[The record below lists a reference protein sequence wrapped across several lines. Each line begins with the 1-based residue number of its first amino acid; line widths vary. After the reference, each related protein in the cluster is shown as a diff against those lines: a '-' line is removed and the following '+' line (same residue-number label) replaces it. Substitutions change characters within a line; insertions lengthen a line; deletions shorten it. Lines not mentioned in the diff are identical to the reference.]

1 MIHGLKD
8 VITKLPTA
16 NHATPIYLLKYLKK
30 VTGYKDVNRIAVA
43 NMAIVF
49 GPTLM
54 WPSAH
59 FTTTNMMQQNMIVEQ
74 WREHL
79 WFPTLSTVV
88 PVPVLVIRP
97 YQPSQCCQCP
107 CNLAHDGERGAA

>member
-54 WPSAH
+54 WPPAH
-59 FTTTNMMQQNMIVEQ
+59 LTTTNMALNMMQQNMIVEA
-74 WREHL
+74 L
-79 WFPTLSTVV
+79 IT
-88 PVPVLVIRP
+88 
-97 YQPSQCCQCP
+97 
-107 CNLAHDGERGAA
+107 NLNMIS